1 MLRFEF
7 YAQFAQDLR
16 YAVRMLAKN
25 PGFTLIAILTLA
37 LGIGANTAIFSAVKS
52 ILLNRLPYADADRLV
67 TLWLEDASH
76 GFPRD
81 IYSYARFEDT
91 RRDAKLLSDVA
102 AYSSANLILTGTGE
116 PEQLKGTR
124 VSASFF
130 SLMGVNPLLGRGFA
144 QGEDQPG
151 RDQEVVIGYGLW
163 VRRFGADPAI
173 VGKAA
178 SLSSKPYTVVGVM
191 PPEFAFPPGQ
201 NELWVPL
208 ALPPE
213 QRAQRGAISFWVVA
227 RLRSGITAEQAH
239 AELNALNL
247 RAGEQFPNSDKRD
260 GVAVVPLRDD
270 LTQKVRTALWVM
282 FAAVGC
288 VLLIACANLAS
299 MLLARAAARE
309 REIAIRAALGA
320 GAARILGQLLTE
332 TVGLF
337 LAGGAAGVLLAMW
350 GTRLLVRMA
359 PATLPELQ
367 QTRMDWAVVAFT
379 FAIALTAGIAS
390 GLAPALFAARTGSI
404 DAFRQHGASEGRG
417 GQRLRRLLVSAQM
430 ALAIILLAGA
440 GLLIRSFVRLAS
452 VDLGFQPDRL
462 LTFEVGLPR
471 AKYNTGPRQV
481 AFFDQLEERMR
492 RIPGVS
498 AAGGISTLFYGA
510 LPNASGGLTID
521 GRPAETAYVQSPV
534 TVDQVSPDFFR
545 TLGIPLKAGRF
556 FNQSDG
562 PNSPA
567 VVMINET
574 MAKRYWPD
582 RSAVGQRF
590 YYGSGAAKP
599 NWLTIVGVVGDSRRA
614 GLNQNPWTESY
625 QPMSQSGARYMLYAV
640 RCSGDPKLI
649 INSVRGE
656 LRGLDADQ
664 PVTHMALMEDL
675 ISDLLAPVRF
685 QMTLLGLFASLALTL
700 AAVGLY
706 GVMAY
711 VVELRRRE
719 IGIRMALGARG
730 RDMLGMVF
738 WFAARI
744 VGPGVALGLVG
755 AWVTTRAM
763 GSLLYGVSALDP
775 AAFMLAPVVLAAAAF
790 AAGCVPARRAIR
802 VDPMTAL
809 RYE

>member
-1 MLRFEF
+1 MF
-7 YAQFAQDLR
+7 YAQLGQDLR
-16 YAVRMLAKN
+16 YAARMLAKS
-25 PGFTLIAILTLA
+25 PGFTLIAIFTLA

-81 IYSYARFEDT
+81 IYSYPRFEDT
-91 RRDAKLLSDVA
+91 RRDAKLLRDVA
-102 AYSSANLILTGTGE
+102 AYQSANLILTGTGE
-116 PEQLKGTR
+116 PEQLKGSR

-130 SLMGVNPLLGRGFA
+130 SLMGVHPRLGRGFVD
-144 QGEDQPG
+144 GEDQPG
-151 RDQEVVIGYGLW
+151 RDQEVVLGYGLW
-163 VRRFGADPAI
+163 LRRFGADPSI
-173 VGKAA
+173 LGKSV
-178 SLSSKPYTVVGVM
+178 SLSSKPYTVIGVM
-191 PPEFAFPPGQ
+191 PPEFAFPPES

-208 ALPPE
+208 ALRPE
-213 QRAQRGAISFWVVA
+213 QRTQRGGISFWVLA
-227 RLRSGITAEQAH
+227 RLRPGVTAEQAH
-239 AELNALNL
+239 AELNALNK
-247 RAGEQFPNSDKRD
+247 RAGEQYPNTDKRD

-309 REIAIRAALGA
+309 REISIRAALGA
-320 GAARILGQLLTE
+320 GAGRILIQLLTE

-337 LAGGAAGVLLAMW
+337 LAGGAAGVLLAIW

-379 FAIALTAGIAS
+379 FGIALVAGIAS
-390 GLAPALFAARTGSI
+390 GLAPALFATRAGSA
-404 DAFRQHGASEGRG
+404 DAFRQHGASEAGG

-430 ALAIILLAGA
+430 ALAIVLLAGA

-462 LTFEVGLPR
+462 LTFQIGLPR
-471 AKYNTGPRQV
+471 AKYNTAPRQA

-498 AAGGISTLFYGA
+498 AAGAIETLFYGE
-510 LPNASGGLTID
+510 LPNAAGGLTID

-534 TVDQVSPDFFR
+534 TIDPVSPDLFR

-556 FNQSDG
+556 FDRSDG
-562 PNSPA
+562 PNSPP
-567 VVMINET
+567 VVMVNET
-574 MAKRYWPD
+574 MAKRYWPNQ
-582 RSAVGQRF
+582 SAIGKRF

-599 NWLTIVGVVGDSRRA
+599 AWITIVGVVGDSRRA
-614 GLNQNPWTESY
+614 GLNQSPWTESY
-625 QPMSQSGARYMLYAV
+625 QPMSQTGARYMLYAV
-640 RCSGDPKLI
+640 RSSGDPKQI
-649 INSVRGE
+649 INAVRGE
-656 LRGLDADQ
+656 LRGLDPDQ
-664 PVTHMALMEDL
+664 PITHMAVMEDL
-675 ISDLLAPVRF
+675 ISDLLSPVRF
-685 QMTLLGLFASLALTL
+685 QMTLLGLFAGLALTL

-730 RDMLGMVF
+730 PDVLGMIF
-738 WFAARI
+738 WFGARI
-744 VGPGVALGLVG
+744 VGPGVAFGLAG
-755 AWVTTRAM
+755 AWAATRAM
-763 GSLLYGVSALDP
+763 GSLLYGVSASDP
-775 AAFMLAPVVLAAAAF
+775 AAFLLAPLVLAAAAF
-790 AAGCVPARRAIR
+790 AAGCVPARRAVR

>member
-1 MLRFEF
+1 MRLG
-7 YAQFAQDLR
+7 QDLR
-16 YAVRMLAKN
+16 YALRMLAKS

-52 ILLNRLPYADADRLV
+52 ILLNRLPYAQADRLA

-81 IYSYARFEDT
+81 IYSYPRFEET

-102 AYSSANLILTGTGE
+102 AYSNANLILTGTGE
-116 PEQLKGTR
+116 PEQLKGAR

-130 SLMGVNPLLGRGFA
+130 SLMGVHPRLGRGFVD
-144 QGEDQPG
+144 GEDQPG
-151 RDQEVVIGYGLW
+151 RDQQVVLGYGLW
-163 VRRFGADPAI
+163 MRRFGADPAI
-173 VGKAA
+173 IGKAV
-178 SLSSKPYTVVGVM
+178 SLSSKSYTVIGVM
-191 PPEFAFPPGQ
+191 PAEFAFPAQ
-201 NELWVPL
+201 HSELWVPL

-213 QRAQRGAISFWVVA
+213 QRRQRGSIGYWVLA
-227 RLRSGITAEQAH
+227 RLRPGVTAEQAH
-239 AELNALNL
+239 AELNALNK
-247 RAGEQFPNSDKRD
+247 RAGEQFPDTDKRD

-282 FAAVGC
+282 LAAVGC

-320 GAARILGQLLTE
+320 GAGRILGQLLTE

-337 LAGGAAGVLLAMW
+337 LAGGAAGVLLAIW

-379 FAIALTAGIAS
+379 FAIALLAGIAS
-390 GLAPALFAARTGSI
+390 GLAPALFATRGGST
-404 DAFRQHGASEGRG
+404 DAFRQHGASEARG

-452 VDLGFQPDRL
+452 VDLGFHPDHL
-462 LTFEVGLPR
+462 LTFQIGLPR
-471 AKYNTGPRQV
+471 AKYNTGPLQV
-481 AFFDQLEERMR
+481 AFFEQLEERMR
-492 RIPGVS
+492 RIRGVT
-498 AAGGISTLFYGA
+498 AAGGIETLFYGE
-510 LPNASGGLTID
+510 LPNASGGLTIE
-521 GRPAETAYVQSPV
+521 GRPAESAYVQSPV
-534 TVDQVSPDFFR
+534 TIDPVSPDVFR

-556 FNQSDG
+556 PDRSDG
-562 PNSPA
+562 PKSPP
-567 VVMINET
+567 VVMVNET
-574 MAKRYWPD
+574 MAKRYWPNQ
-582 RSAVGQRF
+582 SAVGKRF
-590 YYGSGAAKP
+590 YYGNGAAKP
-599 NWLTIVGVVGDSRRA
+599 NWITIVGVVGDSRRA
-614 GLNQNPWTESY
+614 GLNRSPWTESY
-625 QPMSQSGARYMLYAV
+625 QPMSQTGACFMLYAV
-640 RCSGDPKLI
+640 RCSGDPRLI
-649 INSVRGE
+649 INAVRGE

-664 PVTHMALMEDL
+664 PVTQMAVMEDL

-685 QMTLLGLFASLALTL
+685 QMTLLGLFAGLALTL

-719 IGIRMALGARG
+719 IGIRMALGARR
-730 RDMLGMVF
+730 RDVLGMVF
-738 WFAARI
+738 WFGARI
-744 VGPGVALGLVG
+744 VGPGVALGLTG
-755 AWVTTRAM
+755 AWVATRAM
-763 GSLLYGVSALDP
+763 GSLLYGVSASDP
-775 AAFMLAPVVLAAAAF
+775 VAFLLAPAILAAAAL
-790 AAGCVPARRAIR
+790 AAGCVPARRAMR